1 MKTISLL
8 RVVFFAA
15 VISAAAA
22 AFAQTRGPYI
32 GYAYPAG
39 GQQGTTFSVRIGGQ
53 GLDGVYAAHF
63 TSSGVTAKVLDY
75 YGRLS
80 PQDFDLLREQL
91 NELRKIERRG
101 RKLDET
107 QQKIRARV
115 ESRIAEYVNRP
126 ASASLALLAILEVTI
141 APDAPPGPREL
152 RLVTSRGLSNPLV
165 FHVGQYPEVTRK
177 PMKISPLQVLGKEE
191 AALRRRPADE
201 VEQRVLLP
209 CVANGQIASGEE
221 NCYRFEA
228 KKGQR
233 LVLDCQ
239 ARSLIPFIADAV
251 PGWFQPVLVVRDAA
265 GKEVAFNDDNDF
277 RPDPMIFFEVPH
289 DGEFV
294 VSITD
299 AIYRGREDFVYRLTI
314 GEIPY
319 LAGIY
324 PLGGKAGE
332 PFKAEMRGWNLDQ
345 ARLLLPPS
353 DSPPGI
359 YDVSAV
365 IGSTQSNRL
374 RFAVGDLPE
383 SFDRE
388 PNNDRQQAQEVAMP
402 QVINGRIDRADD
414 WDVFRIKGRAGDTV
428 VAEVFARRLESPLDS
443 VVELIDATGKT
454 IGFNDDHEDA
464 AAGINTHHADSYLSV
479 ALPADGEYFLRIGD
493 AARRGG
499 PEYAYRLRVGPPRP
513 DFELRV
519 VPSSIAL
526 ARRSSATV
534 TVHVLRKDGFTGD
547 VRLRLKDAPDGIA
560 ASPTTISG
568 SQEMVRMSIR
578 NDRAQPGKVFSLAI
592 EGSANVGDRAITRT
606 AVPAEDRMQAFLWR
620 HLVPAEQFAAI
631 VPDFSSS
638 IMPKRE
644 VPPPMELPK
653 PDPSKPA
660 AQPQFTKAQVASRLR
675 QLRSLFNDWL
685 LTEEFYQVK
694 VAECEA
700 IK

>member
-1 MKTISLL
+1 MRIVGLL
-8 RVVFFAA
+8 RVVIFA
-15 VISAAAA
+15 VVVSAAAA
-22 AFAQTRGPYI
+22 AFAQSRGPYI

-53 GLDGVYAAHF
+53 GLDGVYAVHF
-63 TSSGVTAKVLDY
+63 TGTGVTAKVVDY
-75 YGRLS
+75 FGRLS
-80 PQDFDLLREQL
+80 PQDSDLLREQM
-91 NELRKIERRG
+91 NEFRKIERRG
-101 RKLDET
+101 GKLDAT
-107 QQKIRARV
+107 QQKIRSRI
-115 ESRIAEYVNRP
+115 ESRISEYVNRP
-126 ASASLALLAILEVTI
+126 ASASLSLLAIIEVTI
-141 APDAPPGPREL
+141 APDAPPGPREI

-165 FHVGQYPEVTRK
+165 FHVGQYPEVARK

-221 NCYRFEA
+221 NRYRFEA

-233 LVLDCQ
+233 LILDCQ

-251 PGWFQPVLVVRDAA
+251 PGWFQPVLVVRDDA
-265 GKEVAFNDDNDF
+265 GKELAFNDDNDF

-289 DGEFV
+289 DGEYV

-299 AIYRGREDFVYRLTI
+299 AIYRGREDFIYRLTI

-324 PLGGKAGE
+324 PLGGKAGS
-332 PFKAEMRGWNLDQ
+332 PFQVDMRGWNLDQ
-345 ARLLLPPS
+345 ARLLLPPA

-359 YDVSAV
+359 YAVSAI
-365 IGSTQSNRL
+365 IGSLRSNRL
-374 RFAVGDLPE
+374 PFAVGDLPE
-383 SFDRE
+383 SFEQE
-388 PNNDRQQAQEVAMP
+388 PNNDCKQAQEIAMP
-402 QVINGRIDRADD
+402 QIINGRIDRSGD
-414 WDVFRIKGRAGDTV
+414 WDVFLIKGRAGDTI

-443 VVELIDATGKT
+443 VVELIDAAGKT

-464 AAGINTHHADSYLSV
+464 GAGINTHHADSYLSA
-479 ALPADGEYFLRIGD
+479 ALPADGEYTLRIGD

-534 TVHVLRKDGFTGD
+534 TVHVLRKDGFSGE

-560 ASPTTISG
+560 ASSATIGG
-568 SQEMVRMSIR
+568 SQSMVRMSIR
-578 NDRAQPGKVFSLAI
+578 NDRAQPGKVFPLSV
-592 EGSANVGDRAITRT
+592 EGTAKAGDREITRT

-653 PDPSKPA
+653 PDPSKTA
-660 AQPQFTKAQVASRLR
+660 AQPQFTKAQVAGRLR
-675 QLRSLFNDWL
+675 QLRSLFDDWL
-685 LTEEFYQVK
+685 LTEEFYQMK

-700 IK
+700 MK

>member
-1 MKTISLL
+1 MRIVGLL
-8 RVVFFAA
+8 RVVIFAA
-15 VISAAAA
+15 VVSAAAA
-22 AFAQTRGPYI
+22 AFAQSRGPYI

-53 GLDGVYAAHF
+53 GLDGVYAVHF
-63 TSSGVTAKVLDY
+63 TGTGVTAKVVDY
-75 YGRLS
+75 FGRLS
-80 PQDFDLLREQL
+80 PQDSDLLREQM
-91 NELRKIERRG
+91 NEFRKIERRG
-101 RKLDET
+101 GKLDAT
-107 QQKIRARV
+107 QQKIRSRI
-115 ESRIAEYVNRP
+115 ESRISEYVNRP
-126 ASASLALLAILEVTI
+126 ASASLSLLAIIEVTI
-141 APDAPPGPREL
+141 APDAPPGPREI

-165 FHVGQYPEVTRK
+165 FHVGQYPEVARK

-221 NCYRFEA
+221 NRYRFEA

-233 LVLDCQ
+233 LILDCQ

-251 PGWFQPVLVVRDAA
+251 PGWFQPVLVVRDDT

-289 DGEFV
+289 DGEYV

-299 AIYRGREDFVYRLTI
+299 AIYRGREDFIYRLTI

-324 PLGGKAGE
+324 PLGGKTGA
-332 PFKAEMRGWNLDQ
+332 PFQADMRGWNLDQ
-345 ARLLLPPS
+345 ARLLLPPA

-359 YDVSAV
+359 YAVSAA
-365 IGSTQSNRL
+365 IGSMRSNRL
-374 RFAVGDLPE
+374 PFAVGDLPE

-388 PNNDRQQAQEVAMP
+388 PNDDRKQAQEIAMP
-402 QVINGRIDRADD
+402 QIINGRIDRSGD

-443 VVELIDATGKT
+443 VLELIDDAGKT
-454 IGFNDDHEDA
+454 IEFNDDHEDA
-464 AAGINTHHADSYLSV
+464 GAGINTHHADSYLSA

-499 PEYAYRLRVGPPRP
+499 PEYAYRLRIGPPRP

-534 TVHVLRKDGFTGD
+534 TVHVLRKDGFSGE

-560 ASPTTISG
+560 ATSATIGG
-568 SQEMVRMSIR
+568 SQSMARMSIR
-578 NDRAQPGKVFSLAI
+578 NDRAQPGKVFPLSI
-592 EGSANVGDRAITRT
+592 EGTVKVGDREITRT

-620 HLVPAEQFAAI
+620 HLVPAEQLAAI

-638 IMPKRE
+638 IMPKRN

-660 AQPQFTKAQVASRLR
+660 AQPQFTKAQVAGRLR
-675 QLRSLFNDWL
+675 QLRSLFDDWL
-685 LTEEFYQVK
+685 LTEEFYQMK

-700 IK
+700 MK

>member
-1 MKTISLL
+1 MRLSGLF
-8 RVVFFAA
+8 RVVIFAA
-15 VISAAAA
+15 GVSVATT
-22 AFAQTRGPYI
+22 AFAQSRGPYI

-39 GQQGTTFSVRIGGQ
+39 GQQGTTFLVRLGGQ
-53 GLDGVYAAHF
+53 GLEGVHAVHF
-63 TSSGVTAKVLDY
+63 TGKGVTAKVIDY
-75 YGRLS
+75 FSRLS
-80 PQDFDLLREQL
+80 PQDAELLREQM
-91 NELRKIERRG
+91 NEFRRIERRG
-101 RKLDET
+101 GKLDET
-107 QQKIRARV
+107 QQKIR
-115 ESRIAEYVNRP
+115 SRIEQRMAEYVNRP
-126 ASASLALLAILEVTI
+126 ASASLSLLTIIEVTI
-141 APDAPPGPREL
+141 APDAPPGPREI

-221 NCYRFEA
+221 NRYRFEA

-277 RPDPMIFFEVPH
+277 RPDPMIIFEVPH
-289 DGEFV
+289 DGEYV

-299 AIYRGREDFVYRLTI
+299 AIYRGREDFIYRLTI

-324 PLGGKAGE
+324 PLGGKAGS

-345 ARLLLPPS
+345 ARLLLPPG

-359 YDVSAV
+359 YPVSAAV
-365 IGSTQSNRL
+365 GSLHSNRL
-374 RFAVGDLPE
+374 PFAVGDLPE

-388 PNNDRQQAQEVAMP
+388 PNNDRKQAQEIAGP
-402 QVINGRIDRADD
+402 QIINGRIDSPDD
-414 WDVFRIKGRAGDTV
+414 YDVFRIKGRAGETL

-443 VVELIDATGKT
+443 VVELIDAAGRT

-464 AAGINTHHADSYLSV
+464 GAGINTHHADSYLS
-479 ALPADGEYFLRIGD
+479 ATLPANGEYFLSIGD

-526 ARRSSATV
+526 ARRSSASV

-560 ASPTTISG
+560 ASPTAIG
-568 SQEMVRMSIR
+568 ASQETVRMSIR
-578 NDRAQPGKVFSLAI
+578 NDRAQPGRVFPLLI
-592 EGSANVGDRAITRT
+592 EGTAKVGDREITRT

-620 HLVPAEQFAAI
+620 HLVPAEQFAAF
-631 VPDFSSS
+631 VPDFSTS

-660 AQPQFTKAQVASRLR
+660 AQPQFTKVQVAGRLR
-675 QLRSLFNDWL
+675 QLRSLFDAWL
-685 LTEEFYQVK
+685 LTDQFYQLK

-700 IK
+700 LK